1 MIREGLQVEQK
12 KQIANEALKYISNN
26 DYVILGSGSN
36 IYSSQIIKGFT
47 KLTVLTPS
55 LKLPWS
61 FVEPRFISIV
71 GGDIRNSSV
80 SAVESIWSRY

>member
-1 MIREGLQVEQK
+1 MHLKDANDKEGLQVEQK

-47 KLTVLTPS
+47 KLTVLTPH
-55 LKLPWS
+55 
-61 FVEPRFISIV
+61 
-71 GGDIRNSSV
+71 
-80 SAVESIWSRY
+80 